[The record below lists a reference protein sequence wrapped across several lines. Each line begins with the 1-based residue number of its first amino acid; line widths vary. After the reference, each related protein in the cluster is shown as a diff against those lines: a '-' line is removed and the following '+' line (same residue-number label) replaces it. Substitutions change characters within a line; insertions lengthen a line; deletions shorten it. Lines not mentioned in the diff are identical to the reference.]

1 MSKRRGPR
9 SGESETRNDI
19 LEAARTTF
27 SEVGYDR
34 ATFRRIAKIAGVD
47 PALVTYYYGKKQDL
61 FAAAVRLPMRPDQA
75 IAEVFRGT
83 PAEMAEKLAHVFFST
98 WEVPESRE
106 ALIGQLRMAF
116 ATGQPV
122 AMREFIVEAVLSR
135 ADQLLVGPRATL
147 RLELVASHLLGLAI
161 LRYVLMLEPVASTPI
176 DELIAEVAPHLA
188 GYLNPRV

>member
-61 FAAAVRLPMRPDQA
+61 FAAAVRLPMRPDQT

-83 PAEMAEKLAHVFFST
+83 PAEMAEKLAQLFFST